1 MTKAFVRY
9 HNGVLAPVFPE
20 DAEILATLR
29 AEHDY
34 MVTISVPR
42 NLRFHRKFFA
52 LLRITLDNM
61 PESIC
66 HRDNIR
72 SLSSLLSA
80 VKISAGLFDT
90 VVCHGREIAVP
101 RSISFAKMDEASF
114 ERFYNR
120 VLDII
125 LADYLVGS
133 DRADI
138 SAEVESQFTSYRN
151 NV

>member
-1 MTKAFVRY
+1 MIKAYVRY

-20 DAEILATLR
+20 DADALATLR
-29 AEHDY
+29 SGHDY
-34 MVTISVPR
+34 MVSISVPR

-61 PESIC
+61 PDAIRQ
-66 HRDNIR
+66 RDNIR
-72 SLSSLLSA
+72 SLASLLSA

-90 VVCHGREIAVP
+90 VFANGREVAIP

-114 ERFYNR
+114 EQFYNR

-125 LADYLVGS
+125 LANYLIGA
-133 DRADI
+133 DRTDI
-138 SAEVESQFTSYRN
+138 ATEVESQFISYRN

>member
-1 MTKAFVRY
+1 MVKAFVRY
-9 HNGVLAPVFPE
+9 HNGVLAPMFPE
-20 DAEILATLR
+20 DADALATLR
-29 AEHDY
+29 PGHDY
-34 MVTISVPR
+34 MVSISVPR

-61 PESIC
+61 PDAVR

-72 SLSSLLSA
+72 SLASLLSA

-90 VVCHGREIAVP
+90 VICHGREIAVP

-114 ERFYNR
+114 ECFYIL

-138 SAEVESQFTSYRN
+138 SAEVESQFTSYRT
-151 NV
+151 